1 MWKDDDEVTD
11 MSVQGFLHTSSLQP
25 LGERLAREFL
35 ACLTVCPGQVTL
47 KKKKKNKKT
56 KTL

>member
-25 LGERLAREFL
+25 LGQRLAHEL
-35 ACLTVCPGQVTL
+35 SACLTVCPRQVTL
-47 KKKKKNKKT
+47 KKKKKT